1 MTNKIAMK
9 FLFFVTAIILVMVI
23 IGLILLTNYTE
34 TNIKESAQTQIE
46 LNVKKI
52 NENLDLTNSLY
63 LEHVKAGMSALK
75 YFSTEEGTPV
85 LENGILKFGNT
96 IINNNFNIVDRVKSI
111 VGGTATIFAKKEDSF
126 IRISTNVVK
135 DNGERAIGTAL
146 DPNGK
151 AYKAIT
157 QGIPFYGLVT
167 ILNKPYI
174 TGYEPIK
181 DIAGDIVG
189 IFYTGYPLSTLTELG
204 EKIEETKI
212 LDNGFVALANDKNKI
227 EFLSSSISKEE
238 AENEFHQKHL
248 PSLIIGMF
256 KVQLIIIGVTVL
268 LQLIRSVIL
277 KAV

>member
-111 VGGTATIFAKKEDSF
+111 VGGTATIFTKKEDSF

-189 IFYTGYPLSTLTELG
+189 IFYTGYPL
-204 EKIEETKI
+204 
-212 LDNGFVALANDKNKI
+212 
-227 EFLSSSISKEE
+227 
-238 AENEFHQKHL
+238 
-248 PSLIIGMF
+248 
-256 KVQLIIIGVTVL
+256 
-268 LQLIRSVIL
+268 
-277 KAV
+277 